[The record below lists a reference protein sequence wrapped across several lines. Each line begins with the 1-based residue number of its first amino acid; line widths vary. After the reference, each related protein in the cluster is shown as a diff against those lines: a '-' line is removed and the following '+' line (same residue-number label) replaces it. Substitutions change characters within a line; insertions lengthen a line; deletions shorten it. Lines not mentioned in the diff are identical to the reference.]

1 MLETENHET
10 HIGQAVERF
19 EDAALLRGQGRFLDD
34 LPIAPGTAHAAIL
47 RSPHPH
53 AKIIAIDVT
62 RAEALA
68 GVYTVVS
75 GAEAKLWSEPFLVGI
90 RQPMAHWCI
99 ATDAVRYMGEPVAI
113 VAAESRYIAED
124 ALALI
129 EVDYRPLPAV
139 VDVTAALAP
148 DAPVLHPEV
157 GGNLINE
164 RQFTYGDPAAVFAD
178 AAHIVRASLS
188 YPRNSCT
195 PMECFALV
203 AEYLAA
209 EDSYDVLANFQGPY
223 ALHPVMARALK
234 VAGSRLRLRTPADS
248 GGSFGVKQAIFP
260 YIVAMALASRKAGRP
275 VKWVEDRLEHLLAA
289 SSATGRISNIAA
301 AVSADGVIQALE
313 LEQIEDCGAYL
324 RAPEPASL
332 YRMHAILTGA
342 YEIPHL
348 AVTNRIVLTNRTPSG
363 LNRGFGGPQV
373 YFALERL
380 MQRIAVELNLD
391 PLDVIRRNLVPAERF
406 PYRAAAGA
414 LLDSGDYAA
423 CVNQALEDG
432 GLAELRARR
441 DEARAQGRKY
451 GIGFAAAVE
460 PSVSNMG
467 YITTVM
473 TPEERRKAG
482 PKDGAVSTASIAID
496 PLGAVIVTADSIPQ
510 GQGHRTVL
518 AQVAADALGL
528 RPDQITVNLEHDTQK
543 DGWSIAAGNYSS
555 RFAGAVAGT
564 VHIAASR
571 LAERLSE
578 VAARQLN
585 VAAADIALSGGRL
598 YARANPDNSLSF
610 ERVAGAGHWSPSSLP
625 ENMPPGMRETASWS
639 PDQLE
644 APGED
649 DRINGA
655 AAYGFV
661 FDYCGVEVDEATG
674 RVHIDKYVT
683 LHDAGRRLNPAL
695 VDDQIRGA
703 FAHAVGAALYEE
715 LAYSEDGSFL
725 TGTFADYLV
734 PTACEIPEPLI
745 LHRDSDSDATPLG
758 AKGVGEGNCMSTP
771 VCLANAVADALSLE
785 DVTLPMTPARL
796 AKHLHGAEREPSARP
811 DVAKIVPSG
820 KGRGV
825 TGSGASHV
833 LAPPEQVWRM
843 LLDPETLAAII
854 PGCESIEPFGENAY
868 RAVAVIRIGP
878 IRGRFR
884 AEIQLSELD
893 PPHGLTLSGS
903 AEGPLGSG
911 AGSGR
916 VELTADGIGTRVS
929 YDYSAEIGGKVAAV
943 GGRMIDGAARILF
956 SEFFKRLA
964 AISGS
969 VPGETAA
976 KRTGFW
982 QGLWRLLGFSR

>member
-1 MLETENHET
+1 MRETEIQEKY
-10 HIGQAVERF
+10 IGQALERV
-19 EDAALLRGQGRFLDD
+19 EDAALLTGQGRFLDD
-34 LPIAPGTAHAAIL
+34 LPTAPGTAHAAIL
-47 RSPHPH
+47 RSPHAH
-53 AKIIAIDVT
+53 AEIIAIEVS

-68 GVYTVVS
+68 GVHAVVC
-75 GAEAKLWSEPFLVGI
+75 GADAKRWSEPFLVGVK
-90 RQPMAHWCI
+90 QPMAHWCI
-99 ATDAVRYMGEPVAI
+99 ATDRVRYVGEPVAI

-124 ALALI
+124 AVALI
-129 EVDYRPLPAV
+129 EVEYRILPAV
-139 VDVTAALAP
+139 VEVTVAMTP

-157 GGNLINE
+157 GSNLVNE
-164 RQFTYGDPAAVFAD
+164 RKFNYGDPQAVFAE
-178 AAHIVRASLS
+178 ASHVVRASLR

-209 EDSYDVLANFQGPY
+209 EQSYDVLANFQGPY

-260 YIVAMALASRKAGRP
+260 YIVAMSLAARKAARP

-301 AVSADGVIQALE
+301 AGASDGKIEALE

-332 YRMHAILTGA
+332 YRMHGVLTGA
-342 YEIPHL
+342 YDIPHL

-380 MQRIAVELNLD
+380 MQRIAVELSLD
-391 PLDVIRRNLVPAERF
+391 PLEVIRRNLVPAANF
-406 PYRAAAGA
+406 PFRAAAGA
-414 LLDSGDYAA
+414 ILDSGDYEA
-423 CVNQALEDG
+423 CVGQAVDEG
-432 GLAELRARR
+432 GLAELRTRR
-441 DEARAQGRKY
+441 DEARAEGRHY
-451 GIGFAAAVE
+451 GIGFAAAIE
-460 PSVSNMG
+460 PSISNMG

-473 TPEERRKAG
+473 TPEARRKAG
-482 PKDGAVSTASIAID
+482 PKDGAVSTASIAVD

-555 RFAGAVAGT
+555 RFGGAVAGT
-564 VHIAASR
+564 VHLAATRIS
-571 LAERLSE
+571 ERLSE
-578 VAARQLN
+578 IAARQLN
-585 VAAADIALSGGRL
+585 VSAEDIILSGGRL
-598 YARANPDNSLSF
+598 YARGNPDNSLSF
-610 ERVAGAGHWSPSSLP
+610 GRVAGAGHWTPSSLP
-625 ENMPPGMRETASWS
+625 EEMPPGMRETASWS
-639 PDQLE
+639 PDQLT

-649 DRINGA
+649 DRINGS

-661 FDYCGVEVDEATG
+661 FDFCGVEVDEATG
-674 RVHIDKYVT
+674 RVRIDKYVT
-683 LHDAGRRLNPAL
+683 MHDAGRRLNPAL
-695 VDDQIRGA
+695 VDGQIRGA

-715 LAYSEDGSFL
+715 LAYGEDGSFL

-745 LHRDSDSDATPLG
+745 LHRDSDTDATPLG

-771 VCLANAVADALSLE
+771 VCLANAVVDALALD
-785 DVTLPMTPARL
+785 DVALPMTPARL
-796 AKHLHGAEREPSARP
+796 AAHLHGAERPPAEPRP
-811 DVAKIVPSG
+811 EAPTDNTAS
-820 KGRGV
+820 KGRGLR
-825 TGSGASHV
+825 GSGANLV
-833 LAPPEQVWRM
+833 PAPPDQVWKM
-843 LLDPETLAAII
+843 LLDPDTLAAIL
-854 PGCESIEPFGENAY
+854 PGCESMERVGENTY
-868 RAVAVIRIGP
+868 RAKAVIRIGP

-884 AEIQLSELD
+884 ADIEFSELD

-903 AEGPLGSG
+903 AAGPLGSG
-911 AGSGR
+911 AWSGR
-916 VELTADGIGTRVS
+916 VQLTAEGNDTRVS
-929 YDYSAEIGGKVAAV
+929 YEYSAEIGGKVASV
-943 GGRMIDGAARILF
+943 GGRMIDGAARILI

-964 AISGS
+964 NLSG
-969 VPGETAA
+969 GEPSERAS
-976 KRTGFW
+976 
-982 QGLWRLLGFSR
+982 LWRKLAQLLGISQ

>member
-1 MLETENHET
+1 MRETEIQESY
-10 HIGQAVERF
+10 IGQALERV
-19 EDAALLRGQGRFLDD
+19 EDAALLTGQGRFLDD
-34 LPIAPGTAHAAIL
+34 LPTAPGTAHAAIL

-53 AKIIAIDVT
+53 AEIIAIDVS

-68 GVYTVVS
+68 GVHAVVC
-75 GAEAKLWSEPFLVGI
+75 GADAKRWSEPFLVGVK
-90 RQPMAHWCI
+90 QPMAQWCI
-99 ATDAVRYMGEPVAI
+99 ATDRVRYVGEPVAI
-113 VAAESRYIAED
+113 VAAESRYVAED

-129 EVDYRPLPAV
+129 EVAYRILPV
-139 VDVTAALAP
+139 VVEVTAAMAP
-148 DAPVLHPEV
+148 DAPLLHPDV
-157 GGNLINE
+157 GSNLINE
-164 RQFTYGDPAAVFAD
+164 RKFNYGDPAAAFSEASHV
-178 AAHIVRASLS
+178 VRASLR

-209 EDSYDVLANFQGPY
+209 EQSYDVLANFQGPY
-223 ALHPVMARALK
+223 ALHPVMTRALK

-301 AVSADGVIQALE
+301 AVASDGKIQALE

-332 YRMHAILTGA
+332 YRMHGVLTGA
-342 YEIPHL
+342 YDIPHL

-380 MQRIAVELNLD
+380 MQRIAVKLNLD
-391 PLDVIRRNLVPAERF
+391 PLDVIRRNLVPAENF

-414 LLDSGDYAA
+414 ILDSGDYEA
-423 CVNQALEDG
+423 CVRQALDEG
-432 GLAELRARR
+432 GLAELLSRR
-441 DEARAQGRKY
+441 DEARAEGRHY
-451 GIGFAAAVE
+451 GIGFAAAIE
-460 PSVSNMG
+460 PSISNMG

-482 PKDGAVSTASIAID
+482 PKDGAVSTASIVID

-555 RFAGAVAGT
+555 RFGGAVAGT
-564 VHIAASR
+564 VHLAATR
-571 LAERLSE
+571 LAERLSDI
-578 VAARQLN
+578 AARQLN
-585 VAAADIALSGGRL
+585 VAANDIVLSGGRL
-598 YARANPDNSLSF
+598 YARGNADNSLSF
-610 ERVAGAGHWSPSSLP
+610 SRVAGAGHWTPSSLP

-639 PDQLE
+639 PDQLA

-649 DRINGA
+649 DRINGS
-655 AAYGFV
+655 AAYGLI
-661 FDYCGVEVDEATG
+661 FDFCGVEVDEATG
-674 RVHIDKYVT
+674 RVRIDKYVT
-683 LHDAGRRLNPAL
+683 MHDAGRRLNPAL
-695 VDDQIRGA
+695 VDGQIRGA

-715 LAYSEDGSFL
+715 LAYGEDGSFL

-734 PTACEIPEPLI
+734 PTACEIPELQI
-745 LHRDSDSDATPLG
+745 LHRDSDTDATPLG

-771 VCLANAVADALSLE
+771 VCLANAVADALSLD
-785 DVTLPMTPARL
+785 DVSLPMTPARL
-796 AKHLHGAEREPSARP
+796 AAHVHGAERPPAETRAETPTDRA
-811 DVAKIVPSG
+811 AG
-820 KGRGV
+820 KGRGLS
-825 TGSGASHV
+825 GSGANLV
-833 LAPPEQVWRM
+833 PAPPEQVWNM
-843 LLDPETLAAII
+843 LLDPDTLAAIV
-854 PGCESIEPFGENAY
+854 PGCESMERRGENAY
-868 RAVAVIRIGP
+868 RAKAVIRIGP

-884 AEIQLSELD
+884 ADIEHSELD

-916 VELTADGIGTRVS
+916 VQLAAQGNGTLVS
-929 YDYSAEIGGKVAAV
+929 YDYSAEIGGKVASV
-943 GGRMIDGAARILF
+943 GGRMIDGAARILI

-964 AISGS
+964 NMSGGTPS
-969 VPGETAA
+969 ETVS
-976 KRTGFW
+976 
-982 QGLWRLLGFSR
+982 LWRKLARAPGLTR